1 MRNLQ
6 LREMTKDEL
15 LQKKL
20 EIEEGLFNLRM
31 QKSFKEIENPL
42 RLRTLRKDLARINTI
57 LREDELKIKLLSTVQ
72 KKEETPERKALEEE
86 DVTKEQKE
94 GKDR

>member
-15 LQKKL
+15 LQKRL
-20 EIEEGLFNLRM
+20 EIEEELFNLRM
-31 QKSFKEIENPL
+31 QKAFKEIENPL

-72 KKEETPERKALEEE
+72 KKDETPERKELKEE
-86 DVTKEQKE
+86 DVPEEQKKS
-94 GKDR
+94 KDR